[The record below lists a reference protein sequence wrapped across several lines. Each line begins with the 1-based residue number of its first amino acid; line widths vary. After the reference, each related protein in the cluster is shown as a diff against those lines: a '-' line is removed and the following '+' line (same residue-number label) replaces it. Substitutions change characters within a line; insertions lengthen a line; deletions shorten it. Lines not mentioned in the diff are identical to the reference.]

1 MSVIGNGMGLT
12 VLVVLVVLVGLVALG
27 ALVLGDVEAGVGLV
41 SAGAGVGL
49 VGAGAG
55 AFVGAAGDCSL
66 VVDLFFFNSYF
77 VLAALISDSDALA
90 ALSCF
95 QAYFALAASMLAP
108 LGIVFE
114 VL

>member
-1 MSVIGNGMGLT
+1 MGLT
-12 VLVVLVVLVGLVALG
+12 DLVVLVVLVVLVGLG
-27 ALVLGDVEAGVGLV
+27 TLVLGDVE
-41 SAGAGVGL
+41 AGVGL

-66 VVDLFFFNSYF
+66 VVDLFFFNVSYF
-77 VLAALISDSDALA
+77 VLAALMSDSDALA

>member
-1 MSVIGNGMGLT
+1 MGLT
-12 VLVVLVVLVGLVALG
+12 DLVVLVVLVVLVGLG

-66 VVDLFFFNSYF
+66 IVDLLFFNATFRPYLY
-77 VLAALISDSDALA
+77 VIALLYIANGEKS
-90 ALSCF
+90 LSLSL
-95 QAYFALAASMLAP
+95 QYKLQSK
-108 LGIVFE
+108 
-114 VL
+114 

>member
-1 MSVIGNGMGLT
+1 MGLT
-12 VLVVLVVLVGLVALG
+12 ILVVFVVLVVLVGLI

-66 VVDLFFFNSYF
+66 IVDLLFFNVSYF
-77 VLAALISDSDALA
+77 VLAALMSDSDALA

-114 VL
+114 EL

>member
-1 MSVIGNGMGLT
+1 MGLT
-12 VLVVLVVLVGLVALG
+12 DLVVLVVLVVLVGLVALG

-49 VGAGAG
+49 VGAGA
-55 AFVGAAGDCSL
+55 FVGAAGDCSL
-66 VVDLFFFNSYF
+66 IVDLLFFNVSYF
-77 VLAALISDSDALA
+77 VLAALISDSEALA